1 MYSVFRENPGGRFRA
16 GNLVQLVNSGVSQLI
31 ANDFW
36 NYDVFQG
43 KKIAVTLKNSTGAL
57 VANTEVKFA
66 VFEFSDAIPFN
77 PDFMQVIS
85 KGVYTT
91 DASGNIELNYTGVAA
106 IGSYAYLAILH
117 PHSSPVESVIW
128 KVTIS

>member
-1 MYSVFRENPGGRFRA
+1 MGTTRIKSADLRKKVLGGA
-16 GNLVQLVNSGVSQLI
+16 SQFL
-31 ANDFW
+31 ADDFFERL
-36 NYDVFQG
+36 NFFPG
-43 KKIAVTLKNSTGAL
+43 KKIAVTLKNSTGAA

-66 VFEFSDAIPFN
+66 IFEFDSAIPQN
-77 PDFMQVIS
+77 LNFMQLVS

-117 PHSSPVESVIW
+117 PNSSPVESVLW